1 MLKLG
6 TKCQAI
12 RTNEPKKKKTSY
24 IFISDIILGLLL
36 KMIKE
41 MNCIFAF
48 TFRLNTVIQKQSV
61 DFSEM
66 HMA

>member
-1 MLKLG
+1 MN
-6 TKCQAI
+6 Q
-12 RTNEPKKKKTSY
+12 KKKTSY

>member
-12 RTNEPKKKKTSY
+12 RTNEPKKKTSY

-48 TFRLNTVIQKQSV
+48 TFRLNMVIQKQSV